1 MLTTKTVTYTDY
13 NGVERTEKFYFN
25 LTQAELLDMQLST
38 PDGLERE
45 LKAIIDTNDPR
56 TIINTVKE
64 FMLRA
69 YGVKSDDGKRL
80 IKNDEVR
87 EAFVQSEA
95 YSKILMGLLTDD
107 KACAAFF
114 NAIVPSAA
122 PAPAPTPVHGVNG

>member
-25 LTQAELLDMQLST
+25 LTQAELLDMELSASG
-38 PDGLERE
+38 GLEKE
-45 LKAIIDTNDPR
+45 LRAIIDADDKR
-56 TIINTVKE
+56 ALINKVKE
-64 FMLRA
+64 FMLKA

-80 IKNDEVR
+80 VKNDEVR
-87 EAFVQSEA
+87 EAFIQSEA
-95 YSKILMGLLTDD
+95 YSKILMELLTDE

-122 PAPAPTPVHGVNG
+122 PAPMPVRGVNG

>member
-25 LTQAELLDMQLST
+25 LTQAELLDMELSASG
-38 PDGLERE
+38 GLEKE
-45 LKAIIDTNDPR
+45 LRAIIDADDKR
-56 TIINTVKE
+56 ALINKVKE
-64 FMLRA
+64 FMLKA

-80 IKNDEVR
+80 VKNDEVR

-95 YSKILMGLLTDD
+95 YSKILMELLTDE

-114 NAIVPSAA
+114 NAIVPSTA
-122 PAPAPTPVHGVNG
+122 PAPMPVHGVNG

>member
-25 LTQAELLDMQLST
+25 LTQAELLDMELSASG
-38 PDGLERE
+38 GLEKE
-45 LKAIIDTNDPR
+45 LRAIIDADDKR
-56 TIINTVKE
+56 ALINKVKE
-64 FMLRA
+64 FMLKA

-80 IKNDEVR
+80 VKNDEVR

-95 YSKILMGLLTDD
+95 YSKILMELLTDE

-114 NAIVPSAA
+114 NAIVPSTA
-122 PAPAPTPVHGVNG
+122 PAPMPVRGVNG